1 MLKIGSTC
9 PKCGGIMGN
18 VRYVELGEVPGM
30 SPAKERLK
38 LTCLVCGYSCMIRC
52 NDAMD
57 EEGK

>member
-1 MLKIGSTC
+1 
-9 PKCGGIMGN
+9 MGN